1 MYNWAKQFEL
11 IRQGM
16 AFVQETAAATG
27 HGEYDMVVRM
37 RMVRAACLRLH
48 DPARLD
54 VWAQRSL
61 SSAQDVRLVLPRV
74 LSSLSRAVARDDA
87 IFAMAYRG
95 VLLPNMFDVQSP
107 DSRHCLQNPECK
119 GRPTDVMWHDWVYVG
134 SQRSMSTLGAVSQ
147 AQRYRVNTTMRCIG
161 LCQEEQTV
169 LQLETSGVRLLPLGW
184 TNVTVTRLPV
194 HAAGQ
199 LQAGP
204 KASPCHPRRAIY
216 APVSGVIEYPV
227 VEAALPD

>member
-1 MYNWAKQFEL
+1 MG
-11 IRQGM
+11 RD
-16 AFVQETAAATG
+16 V
-27 HGEYDMVVRM
+27 VVRAGDA
-37 RMVRAACLRLH
+37 RRAR
-48 DPARLD
+48 
-54 VWAQRSL
+54 
-61 SSAQDVRLVLPRV
+61 QDRPLVLPRV

-95 VLLPNMFDVQSP
+95 VLLPNMFAVQLP
-107 DSRHCLQNPECK
+107 DSKHCLRNPECK
-119 GRPTDVMWHDWVYVG
+119 DRPTGIFWHDWVYVG

-147 AQRYRVNTTMRCIG
+147 AQRYRVNATMRCIG

-184 TNVTVTRLPV
+184 TNVTVNRLPV

-204 KASPCHPRRAIY
+204 KASPCHPQRAIY
-216 APVSGVIEYPV
+216 SPVPGGIGYPV
-227 VEAALPD
+227 VEAALTD